1 MANKTALITGA
12 SSGIGKAVA
21 LSFAQAGINLV
32 LVGRAIDRLQP
43 VADAATQLG
52 VKARSYELD
61 LGDLAAVRPSI
72 EKIVSQLASLDILV
86 NNAGTAYTNHLMDTP
101 LTDWQRIIDLNLSSV
116 LQVIQGSLPLM
127 RQQKSGTIV
136 NLISVAGQQA
146 FPNWGAYCVS
156 KFGLVALSK
165 ALAAEERVNGIRVTA
180 LYPGSVNTALWDRE
194 GVNADFD
201 RSAMLD
207 ADTVAAAVLYAAT
220 APAIACVEELTIMP
234 SAGVF

>member
-1 MANKTALITGA
+1 
-12 SSGIGKAVA
+12 
-21 LSFAQAGINLV
+21 
-32 LVGRAIDRLQP
+32 
-43 VADAATQLG
+43 
-52 VKARSYELD
+52 
-61 LGDLAAVRPSI
+61 
-72 EKIVSQLASLDILV
+72 
-86 NNAGTAYTNHLMDTP
+86 
-101 LTDWQRIIDLNLSSV
+101 

-127 RQQKSGTIV
+127 RHQKSGTIV
-136 NLISVAGQQA
+136 NMISVAGQQA

-165 ALAAEERVNGIRVTA
+165 ALAAEERANGIRVTA

-194 GVNADFD
+194 GVDADFD

>member
-21 LSFAQAGINLV
+21 LTFAKAGIDLI
-32 LVGRAIDRLQP
+32 LLGRSIDRLQP
-43 VADAATQLG
+43 VADAALQLG
-52 VKARSYELD
+52 VSARSYELD
-61 LGDLAAVRPSI
+61 LGDLAAVRPGI
-72 EKIVSQLASLDILV
+72 AKIVGEVGALDILV
-86 NNAGTAYTNHLMDTP
+86 NSAGTAYTNHLMDTP

-116 LQVIQGSLPLM
+116 LQVIQGSLPHM
-127 RQQKSGTIV
+127 RQQKSGTII

-165 ALAAEERVNGIRVTA
+165 ALAAEERVHGIRVTA
-180 LYPGSVNTALWDRE
+180 IYPGSVNTALWDRE
-194 GVNADFD
+194 GVDADFD
-201 RSAMLD
+201 RSVMLD
-207 ADTVAAAVLYAAT
+207 ADTVAAAILYAAT
-220 APAIACVEELTIMP
+220 APAIASVEELTIMP

>member
-21 LSFAQAGINLV
+21 LSFANAGINLV
-32 LVGRAIDRLQP
+32 LVGRSIDRLQP

-72 EKIVSQLASLDILV
+72 EKIAGQLESLDILV
-86 NNAGTAYTNHLMDTP
+86 NSAGTAYTNHLMDTP

-136 NLISVAGQQA
+136 NLVSVAGQQA

-165 ALAAEERVNGIRVTA
+165 ALAAEERANGIRVTA
-180 LYPGSVNTALWDRE
+180 LYPGSVNTALWDRD
-194 GVNADFD
+194 GVDADFD

-220 APAIACVEELTIMP
+220 APAISCVEELTIMP

>member
-21 LSFAQAGINLV
+21 LSFANAGINLV
-32 LVGRAIDRLQP
+32 LVGRSIDRLQP

-52 VKARSYELD
+52 VKAYSYELD

-72 EKIVSQLASLDILV
+72 EKIVGQLESLDILV
-86 NNAGTAYTNHLMDTP
+86 NSAGTAYTNHLMDTP

-136 NLISVAGQQA
+136 NLISVAGQQV

-165 ALAAEERVNGIRVTA
+165 ALAAEERANGIRVTA

-194 GVNADFD
+194 GVDADFD